1 MAQCPP
7 DVISVFIINDR
18 TIHVPLTEPLCIAC
32 RFFTNQGNSLT
43 FSDGVWRKGSTVLND
58 GDFNG
63 NVNLSS
69 TSNTMYMSLEYPDDL
84 VNVGDTI
91 TCSSSTADQQSVITF
106 GDFGEFNILP
116 VFNIVFIVFLNPM
129 ISPNDSVNVTEGSN
143 LTFTCSDPGNTGMP
157 RYVWINDSDG
167 SELTPVI
174 NNPPLNLNLINI
186 DRAASGNYTC
196 RSTNTDLPGI
206 NRATTVTVNV
216 QPLSKLLCLNT

>member
-7 DVISVFIINDR
+7 NVTSVFIINDR
-18 TIHVPLTEPLCIAC
+18 TIHVPLAEPLCIAC
-32 RFFTNQGNSLT
+32 RFFTSQGSSVT
-43 FSDGVWRKGSTVLND
+43 FSDGVWRKGSTVLNH

-69 TSNTMYMSLEYPDDL
+69 TSNTMYMSLEHPDAL
-84 VNVGDTI
+84 VNFGDTM
-91 TCSSSTADQQSVITF
+91 TCLSSTAGQQSVITF
-106 GDFGEFNILP
+106 GLL
-116 VFNIVFIVFLNPM
+116 VFLNPI
-129 ISPNDSVNVTEGSN
+129 ISPNGSVIVTEGSN

-186 DRAASGNYTC
+186 DGAASGNYTC
-196 RSTNTDLPGI
+196 RVTHTDLPGI

-216 QPLSKLLCLNT
+216 PLSKLLCLNA